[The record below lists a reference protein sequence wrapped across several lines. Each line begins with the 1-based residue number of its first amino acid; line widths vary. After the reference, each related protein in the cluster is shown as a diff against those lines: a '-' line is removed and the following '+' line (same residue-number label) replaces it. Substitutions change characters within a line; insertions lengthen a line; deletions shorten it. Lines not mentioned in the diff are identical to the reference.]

1 MGQIGWLAFGVLLAV
16 MVCGLTLRWRRHRA
30 RRLQTYAEL
39 ASRRDTYLQD
49 HPSQLAD
56 PSRATVKHAEF
67 ERTHLVTVP
76 DFLQLEDFERLREAT
91 LPLTAQ
97 AERSYIP
104 FHKKGGTVSYEAL
117 QREAPACVALYHSPE
132 LQQFIATVTGT
143 PIEPTPD
150 RDQSSLSLLCYV
162 EAGDHIQ
169 WHYDHNFYV
178 GRHFTV
184 LLPLVNTGPNGG
196 LSQSTFQRQLPG
208 RQIASYDT
216 SPNSLV
222 IFEGARVRH
231 RATPVAAGDVRVM
244 LSMTYTTDPRIS
256 RFKEAIRRIKDT
268 AFYGWRALWD

>member
-1 MGQIGWLAFGVLLAV
+1 MGQGGWLALGVLIVAMACSLI
-16 MVCGLTLRWRRHRA
+16 LRWRRHRA
-30 RRLQTYAEL
+30 QRQQTYAEL
-39 ASRRDTYLQD
+39 AARRDAYLQD
-49 HPSQLAD
+49 HPSQVAQPALA
-56 PSRATVKHAEF
+56 AAKHTEF
-67 ERTHLVTVP
+67 ERSHLVTVP
-76 DFLQLEDFERLREAT
+76 EFLCPKDFLRLREEA
-91 LPLTAQ
+91 LSLIGQ

-117 QREAPACVALYHSPE
+117 QRAAPACVALYHSPE

-143 PIEPTPD
+143 SIGPTPD

-184 LLPLVNTGPNGG
+184 LLPLVNSGPDGG
-196 LSQSTFQRQLPG
+196 LSQSMFQRQFPG
-208 RQIASYDT
+208 RRIEAYDT

-231 RATPVAAGDVRVM
+231 RATPVAAGDVRLM
-244 LSMTYTTDPRIS
+244 LSMTYATDPRIS
-256 RFKEAIRRIKDT
+256 RFKEAIRRLKDT

>member
-1 MGQIGWLAFGVLLAV
+1 MGRGWLLWLSIPMIAIAGGLL
-16 MVCGLTLRWRRHRA
+16 LRWRGHRL
-30 RRLQTYAEL
+30 RRQQMYAEL
-39 ASRRDTYLQD
+39 AARRVEYLRD

-56 PSRATVKHAEF
+56 PEAAAQRRVEF
-67 ERTHLVTVP
+67 EQTHLVTVP
-76 DFLQLEDFERLREAT
+76 AFLCPDDFERLSAAAISLSTR
-91 LPLTAQ
+91 

-104 FHKKGGTVSYEAL
+104 LHKKGSTVSYETL
-117 QREAPACVALYHSPE
+117 QRAAPACVALYHSPE
-132 LQQFIATVTGT
+132 LQQYVSTVTGT
-143 PIEPTPD
+143 SVQPTPD

-184 LLPLVNTGPNGG
+184 LLPLVNSGVDGG
-196 LSQSTFQRQLPG
+196 LSQSKFQRQLSG
-208 RQIASYDT
+208 GGVASYET
-216 SPNSLV
+216 QPNSLV

-231 RATPVAAGDVRVM
+231 RATPVAAGDVRIV